1 MAELKKN
8 YKTTKKLTKLR
19 ESVTSAGPDDPPSA
33 DAIFGGFLIGSNG
46 IIDSAGRPF
55 LIFKCRE
62 SSAGNSI
69 GKGWT
74 LQMIRL
80 TWVILLVI
88 TFPLTRLVSIQIISV

>member
-1 MAELKKN
+1 MEQYGRTKKN

-55 LIFKCRE
+55 FDI
-62 SSAGNSI
+62 
-69 GKGWT
+69 
-74 LQMIRL
+74 QM
-80 TWVILLVI
+80 
-88 TFPLTRLVSIQIISV
+88 S